1 MGKALK
7 DNLRLLLLIQQTLAQ
22 VFFSKIKTVIKKIR
36 HFAELLACIISFNS

>member
-22 VFFSKIKTVIKKIR
+22 VFFSKIKTVIKKNKA
-36 HFAELLACIISFNS
+36 FC